1 VLCSFVGLL
10 FTVTLRFAWNV
21 HWDVLHILMAF
32 AALIALL
39 FKTDILWVVIAG
51 IIFSV
56 VLLR

>member
-1 VLCSFVGLL
+1 LCSFVGLF

-21 HWDVLHILMAF
+21 HLDIPHILLAV

-56 VLLR
+56 VLLRL